1 MNGREEALRNQVV
14 ALTMDCHYLISLLN
28 SNDEIDWE
36 NWPEGKKIK
45 DDIEWSQEL
54 LERLKESDSPSPP
67 QKPKRKVRPI
77 HRQMPLSGPLND
89 PFFTSFFGNF

>member
-45 DDIEWSQEL
+45 DDVERSQEL
-54 LERLKESDSPSPP
+54 LERLKDLETNPA
-67 QKPKRKVRPI
+67 QRKRKSVVRPI
-77 HRQMPLSGPLND
+77 HRQMPLSGPLDD